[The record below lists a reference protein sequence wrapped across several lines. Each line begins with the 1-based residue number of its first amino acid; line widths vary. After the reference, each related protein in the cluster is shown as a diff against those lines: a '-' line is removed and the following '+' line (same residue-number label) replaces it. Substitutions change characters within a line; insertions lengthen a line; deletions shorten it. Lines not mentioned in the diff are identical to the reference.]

1 MTSGGGAAAVG
12 PGAGRSL
19 AAPAFPHDD
28 GSADPGLRALIAA
41 ADPSLIAVLGEHRL
55 LVAVKAVADEVDES
69 GADTSSHMAIVSMV
83 NASGEKGLL
92 AFTGLDAMTL
102 WDPAARPVPVTGLA
116 AAQAALEDGATAL
129 VIDVLGPV
137 RVAITGDLLATLAAL
152 TTPGR

>member
-1 MTSGGGAAAVG
+1 M
-12 PGAGRSL
+12 
-19 AAPAFPHDD
+19 AAPAFPEDD

-41 ADPSLIAVLGEHRL
+41 GDPSLIAVLADQRL

-69 GADTSSHMAIVSMV
+69 GADKSSHMAIVSMV

-92 AFTGLDAMTL
+92 AFTGLDSMAR
-102 WDPAARPVPVTGLA
+102 WDPAARPVPVTALA
-116 AAQAALEDGATAL
+116 AAQAALDDGATAL

-137 RVAITGDLLATLAAL
+137 RVAITGDLLTTLATI